1 MGHDQERSGWMAL
14 VTKARRLIHC
24 GRTRRAGGGLH
35 KKGQ

>member
-14 VTKARRLIHC
+14 VTKASVHC